1 LILIFQDQKIAACG
15 SSYKDS
21 RLSLELI
28 RPLTVTTASRSNR
41 LVGLKKPP
49 GFLAPIQVQRS
60 SEISMSDSNTA
71 ESVVTLSSK
80 AEYENSIN
88 LSQHVPQAKTISE
101 MVLDAFQ
108 STRESE
114 QIRELRAAI
123 RQAHDSFDDDKAYE
137 LMGELKQL
145 KDAEAADIAALEDL
159 SSKFPISRILSS
171 FKDDP
176 AFQEIVYGLA
186 LKVLNQTHQAISS
199 PSGGKSKAA
208 KAKKE
213 VEVFTISKDGMSV
226 TLPLRTPRSRLNVDR
241 EALEFLGFSFVGE
254 GDEAELQSETFL
266 DNQGAEQAVN
276 RKNIITALQQQT
288 AFDGY
293 SIAAQ

>member
-1 LILIFQDQKIAACG
+1 
-15 SSYKDS
+15 
-21 RLSLELI
+21 
-28 RPLTVTTASRSNR
+28 
-41 LVGLKKPP
+41 
-49 GFLAPIQVQRS
+49 
-60 SEISMSDSNTA
+60 MSDSNTA

-88 LSQHVPQAKTISE
+88 LSQHVPQAKTIAE

-108 STRESE
+108 STRESD

-123 RQAHDSFDDDKAYE
+123 RQAHDRFDDDKAYE
-137 LMGELKQL
+137 LMGEL

-159 SSKFPISRILSS
+159 SSKFSISRILSS

-186 LKVLNQTHQAISS
+186 LKVLNQTHQAISNPTS
-199 PSGGKSKAA
+199 GKSKTAR
-208 KAKKE
+208 AKKD
-213 VEVFTISKDGMSV
+213 VEVFTISKDGISV

-241 EALEFLGFSFVGE
+241 EALEFLGFTFVGE
-254 GDEAELQSETFL
+254 GDEAELESESFL
-266 DNQGAEQAVN
+266 DSSGTEHAVN

>member
-1 LILIFQDQKIAACG
+1 
-15 SSYKDS
+15 
-21 RLSLELI
+21 
-28 RPLTVTTASRSNR
+28 
-41 LVGLKKPP
+41 
-49 GFLAPIQVQRS
+49 
-60 SEISMSDSNTA
+60 MSDFNTA
-71 ESVVTLSSK
+71 ESVVTESSK

-88 LSQHVPQAKTISE
+88 LSQHLPQAKIISE

-108 STRESE
+108 STRESD

-159 SSKFPISRILSS
+159 SSKFPIGRILSS

-186 LKVLNQTHQAISS
+186 LKVLNQTHQAISN
-199 PSGGKSKAA
+199 PSGGKSKTA
-208 KAKKE
+208 KKKE
-213 VEVFTISKDGMSV
+213 VEIFTISKDGISV
-226 TLPLRTPRSRLNVDR
+226 TLPMRTPRSRLSVDR
-241 EALEFLGFSFVGE
+241 EALEFLGFTFVGE
-254 GDEAELQSETFL
+254 GEEAELESEVFV
-266 DNQGAEQAVN
+266 DNEGTEQAVN

-288 AFDGY
+288 AFDGF

>member
-1 LILIFQDQKIAACG
+1 
-15 SSYKDS
+15 
-21 RLSLELI
+21 
-28 RPLTVTTASRSNR
+28 
-41 LVGLKKPP
+41 
-49 GFLAPIQVQRS
+49 
-60 SEISMSDSNTA
+60 MSDFNTA
-71 ESVVTLSSK
+71 ESVVTQSSK

-88 LSQHVPQAKTISE
+88 LSQHLPQAKIISE

-108 STRESE
+108 STRESD

-137 LMGELKQL
+137 LMGELKAL
-145 KDAEAADIAALEDL
+145 KDAEAADLAALEDL
-159 SSKFPISRILSS
+159 SSKFSIGRILSS

-186 LKVLNQTHQAISS
+186 LKVLNQTHQAISN

-208 KAKKE
+208 KKKE
-213 VEVFTISKDGMSV
+213 VEIFIISKDGASV
-226 TLPLRTPRSRLNVDR
+226 TLPMRTPRSRLNVDR
-241 EALEFLGFSFVGE
+241 EALEFLGFTFVGE
-254 GDEAELQSETFL
+254 GDEAELESETFV
-266 DNQGAEQAVN
+266 DNAGTEQAVN

>member
-1 LILIFQDQKIAACG
+1 M
-15 SSYKDS
+15 
-21 RLSLELI
+21 
-28 RPLTVTTASRSNR
+28 P
-41 LVGLKKPP
+41 
-49 GFLAPIQVQRS
+49 
-60 SEISMSDSNTA
+60 DSNTA
-71 ESVVTLSSK
+71 ESVITLSSK

-101 MVLDAFQ
+101 MVLDAFHT
-108 STRESE
+108 SKESD
-114 QIRELRAAI
+114 QIRELRTAI
-123 RQAHDSFDDDKAYE
+123 RQAHDRFDDDKAYE

-176 AFQEIVYGLA
+176 SFQELVYGLA
-186 LKVLNQTHQAISS
+186 LKVLNQTHQAISN

-208 KAKKE
+208 RAKKDI
-213 VEVFTISKDGMSV
+213 EVFSISKDGISV
-226 TLPLRTPRSRLNVDR
+226 SLPLRTPRAKPNVDR
-241 EALEFLGFSFVGE
+241 EAFEFLGFTFVGE
-254 GDEAELQSETFL
+254 GDEAELASETFI
-266 DNQGAEQAVN
+266 DNAGTEQPAT
-276 RKNIITALQQQT
+276 RKAIVTALQQQA

>member
-1 LILIFQDQKIAACG
+1 
-15 SSYKDS
+15 
-21 RLSLELI
+21 
-28 RPLTVTTASRSNR
+28 
-41 LVGLKKPP
+41 
-49 GFLAPIQVQRS
+49 
-60 SEISMSDSNTA
+60 
-71 ESVVTLSSK
+71 
-80 AEYENSIN
+80 
-88 LSQHVPQAKTISE
+88 

-108 STRESE
+108 STRESD

-145 KDAEAADIAALEDL
+145 KDAEASDIAALEDL

-186 LKVLNQTHQAISS
+186 LKVLNQTHQAISN
-199 PSGGKSKAA
+199 PSSGKSKVAR
-208 KAKKE
+208 AKKDL
-213 VEVFTISKDGMSV
+213 EVFTISKDGISV
-226 TLPLRTPRSRLNVDR
+226 TLPLRTPRSSLNVDR
-241 EALEFLGFSFVGE
+241 KALEFLGFTFVGE
-254 GDEAELQSETFL
+254 GEDAAIENETFQ
-266 DNQGAEQAVN
+266 DNTGAEQAVN

>member
-1 LILIFQDQKIAACG
+1 M
-15 SSYKDS
+15 
-21 RLSLELI
+21 
-28 RPLTVTTASRSNR
+28 P
-41 LVGLKKPP
+41 
-49 GFLAPIQVQRS
+49 
-60 SEISMSDSNTA
+60 DSNTA
-71 ESVVTLSSK
+71 ESVITLSSK

-101 MVLDAFQ
+101 MVLDAFHT
-108 STRESE
+108 SKESD

-123 RQAHDSFDDDKAYE
+123 RQAHDRFDDDKAYE

-176 AFQEIVYGLA
+176 DFQELVYGLA
-186 LKVLNQTHQAISS
+186 LKVLNQTHQAISN
-199 PSGGKSKAA
+199 PSAGKSKAA
-208 KAKKE
+208 RAKKE
-213 VEVFTISKDGMSV
+213 IEVFSISKDGVSV
-226 TLPLRTPRSRLNVDR
+226 SLPLRNPRSKPNVDR
-241 EALEFLGFSFVGE
+241 EAFEFLGFTFVGE
-254 GDEAELQSETFL
+254 GDEAELASETFI
-266 DNQGAEQAVN
+266 DNAGTEQPAT
-276 RKNIITALQQQT
+276 RKAIVTALQQQT

>member
-1 LILIFQDQKIAACG
+1 
-15 SSYKDS
+15 
-21 RLSLELI
+21 
-28 RPLTVTTASRSNR
+28 
-41 LVGLKKPP
+41 
-49 GFLAPIQVQRS
+49 
-60 SEISMSDSNTA
+60 
-71 ESVVTLSSK
+71 
-80 AEYENSIN
+80 SIN
-88 LSQHVPQAKTISE
+88 LSQHLPQAKTISE

-123 RQAHDSFDDDKAYE
+123 RQAHDQFDDDKAYE
-137 LMGELKQL
+137 LMGELKRL
-145 KDAEAADIAALEDL
+145 KDAEAADTAALEDL

-186 LKVLNQTHQAISS
+186 LKVLNQTHLAMSNPGS
-199 PSGGKSKAA
+199 GKSKAA
-208 KAKKE
+208 RAKKD
-213 VEVFTISKDGMSV
+213 VEVFTISKDGISM

-241 EALEFLGFSFVGE
+241 EALEFLGFTFVGE
-254 GDEAELQSETFL
+254 GDEAELESETFI
-266 DNQGAEQAVN
+266 DNAGAEHAVN

-288 AFDGY
+288 AFEGY